1 MKLPSYLSL
10 SRHHV
15 FRFRRR
21 VPDDLRRYFRSNEL
35 RRSLR
40 VRDKREAVHAAR
52 LLALRT
58 DLLFEELRSVKNG
71 KKKPDESLRQDMISE
86 ADLSELGLG
95 KYKID

>member
-10 SRHHV
+10 SRHRV

-40 VRDKREAVHAAR
+40 VRDKREAVHVAR
-52 LLALRT
+52 MLALRT
-58 DLLFEELRSVKNG
+58 DLLFAELRGVSNG
-71 KKKPDESLRQDMISE
+71 KKERAPSLKTTGWLRLCFNRV
-86 ADLSELGLG
+86 LSP
-95 KYKID
+95 